1 MTLGPWLIG
10 LVALV
15 AIGLLIFL
23 IAYGYH
29 DYKINN
35 QPIPPNSLPPCN
47 TDVDIDSLI
56 QLPAGGQLCSG
67 TNLYYIASLDLVV
80 APFPTPAASVCVQF
94 CDSLT
99 KSNGVL
105 SVNGVCTGSSA
116 NAQILY
122 NQCLAELTST
132 TCTPPIPLAALGTTL
147 YYANSPTDAT
157 C

>member
-10 LVALV
+10 LVIIV
-15 AIGLLIFL
+15 AIALLIFL
-23 IAYGYH
+23 IVYGYH
-29 DYKINN
+29 DYKTNS

-47 TDVDIDSLI
+47 TDVDIGSLI

-67 TNLYYIASLDLVV
+67 TNLYYIASLDLVT
-80 APFPTPAASVCVQF
+80 APFPSPASSVCVQY
-94 CDSLT
+94 CDSL
-99 KSNGVL
+99 
-105 SVNGVCTGSSA
+105 VNGVCSGSSPS
-116 NAQILY
+116 AQSLY

-157 C
+157 CG